1 MVRRQLNRF
10 GGRTVKSTGDGVL
23 ATFDGPARAIAFARA
38 LRDGWRTPRRRLTVG
53 LHTGEVELRADGDVT
68 GIAVHIAARV
78 ATAQPGQVLVSSAV
92 PPLVSGSGIAF
103 TDLGPHELKGVSGEW
118 SLFASTVE
126 AQTQSG

>member
-1 MVRRQLNRF
+1 MACSPRS
-10 GGRTVKSTGDGVL
+10 TVQRARS
-23 ATFDGPARAIAFARA
+23 PARVHCAKV
-38 LRDGWRTPRRRLTVG
+38 PRGIGVELTVG

-78 ATAQPGQVLVSSAV
+78 LAAAQPGQVLVSSAV

-118 SLFASTVE
+118 SLFAVD
-126 AQTQSG
+126 G